1 MFLKYTNDLSS
12 DRIIAT
18 RLQTLRMSSLHFCL
32 VFNVAYIKDTTCII
46 KNVKFNCGTN
56 HSYNRYELLVIK
68 NGKVVNPPR
77 YIFCSK
83 FDTKKIIRKLK
94 RHCKKVY
101 FINIKTYYEE

>member
-1 MFLKYTNDLSS
+1 MFLKYTNHPSD
-12 DRIIAT
+12 DRIITT
-18 RLQTLRMSSLHFCL
+18 RLDNLRMMSLHFCL

-77 YIFCSK
+77 YMFSTK

-101 FINIKTYYEE
+101 FINIKTHYEE